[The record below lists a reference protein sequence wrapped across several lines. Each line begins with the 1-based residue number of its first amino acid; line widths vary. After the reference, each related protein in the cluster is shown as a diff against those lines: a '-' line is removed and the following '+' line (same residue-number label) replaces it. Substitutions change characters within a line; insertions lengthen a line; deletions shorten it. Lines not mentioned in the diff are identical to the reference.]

1 VITCSRCGKENQ
13 DLYKF
18 CLGCGA
24 KLQTAPA
31 PGAAPAPKPA
41 PPADGLPPTPPPEF
55 GGDSISVAKTAVPP
69 EPVGFSAM
77 GPTIASAGAAF
88 GAMPGQAQL
97 MGPTPPP
104 PAQSPAF
111 APPAA
116 ATPASGP
123 RPPAAAAVPAS
134 APSVQIGLGSV
145 PMQVPVRQ
153 SPLPASPAPA
163 APSPL
168 ASPIVATSVPAT
180 AVPAM
185 QPAPHVSP
193 FSPPPVETVACPNC
207 GKQVASAF
215 AFCGGCGHRMKPVPG
230 AVAEAAIARAD
241 AVAPVP
247 ARIAPQGHLTLI
259 RPDGTEGGVCP
270 LHEGANLIGRGQG
283 PLFDAD
289 PYLSPRHA
297 EFVLSENALEVRD
310 LHSLNGIF
318 VRITEEEPLES
329 GDSFRI
335 GQELLRFDA
344 INQPTPLEDGTE
356 IIGTP
361 NPGYWGRLSV
371 VVGHDLDGPAFPLFD
386 ETASIGRERGN
397 ILFPED
403 GYVSGSHCQISVH
416 EGRVYLKDLGSS
428 NGTFL
433 RVRENR
439 VVPSGSLMLMGQQLF
454 RIAYK

>member
-1 VITCSRCGKENQ
+1 MITCSRCGKENQ

-24 KLQTAPA
+24 KLQAAAPA
-31 PGAAPAPKPA
+31 APKPA
-41 PPADGLPPTPPPEF
+41 PPAEVLPPTPPPEF
-55 GGDSISVAKTAVPP
+55 APASLSVAKTAVPP
-69 EPVGFSAM
+69 EPVGFSAV
-77 GPTIASAGAAF
+77 GPTIAGGSNLPF
-88 GAMPGQAQL
+88 GAVPSQSQP

-104 PAQSPAF
+104 PGQSPAL
-111 APPAA
+111 
-116 ATPASGP
+116 ATPSAAPGSGP
-123 RPPAAAAVPAS
+123 RNAGPAS

-153 SPLPASPAPA
+153 SPMASSPGVV
-163 APSPL
+163 SPL
-168 ASPIVATSVPAT
+168 GVSTSVPAT
-180 AVPAM
+180 AVPAV
-185 QPAPHVSP
+185 PPPHVSP
-193 FSPPPVETVACPNC
+193 FSPPAVENIPCPNC

-215 AFCGGCGHRMKPVPG
+215 AFCGGCGHRMKPAPG
-230 AVAEAAIARAD
+230 AVAEAAIARVD

-247 ARIAPQGHLTLI
+247 MRIAPQGHLTLI

-270 LHEGANLIGRGQG
+270 LHEGTNLVGRGQD

-297 EFVLSENALEVRD
+297 EFVLSEPGMEVHD
-310 LHSLNGIF
+310 LRSLNGVF
-318 VRITEEEPLES
+318 VRITEEEELQS
-329 GDSFRI
+329 GDCFRI

-344 INQPTPLEDGTE
+344 INPPTPLEDGTE

-371 VVGHDLDGPAFPLFD
+371 VVGRDLDGPAFPLYD
-386 ETASIGRERGN
+386 EVAGIGRERGN

-403 GYVSGSHCQISVH
+403 GYVSGAHCQLSVRD
-416 EGRVYLKDLGSS
+416 GRVFLKDLGSS

-433 RVRENR
+433 RVRETR
-439 VVPSGSLMLMGQQLF
+439 SLPSGSLMLMGQQLF
-454 RIAYK
+454 RIAFR

>member
-1 VITCSRCGKENQ
+1 MITCSRCGKENQ

-31 PGAAPAPKPA
+31 HGAAPAPKPA
-41 PPADGLPPTPPPEF
+41 PPADMLPPMPPPEL
-55 GGDSISVAKTAVPP
+55 GSESISVAKTAVPP
-69 EPVGFSAM
+69 APEGFSAM
-77 GPTIASAGAAF
+77 GPTITATSGVALGAL
-88 GAMPGQAQL
+88 PGQPQA

-104 PAQSPAF
+104 VASPEF
-111 APPAA
+111 VPPAA
-116 ATPASGP
+116 AVPGSGP
-123 RPPAAAAVPAS
+123 RPLGAGGPAAGL
-134 APSVQIGLGSV
+134 SVQIGLGSV
-145 PMQVPVRQ
+145 PMQLPLRQ
-153 SPLPASPAPA
+153 SPLPASPPA
-163 APSPL
+163 SPLGAPSMP
-168 ASPIVATSVPAT
+168 TSVPAT
-180 AVPAM
+180 AIPSM
-185 QPAPHVSP
+185 QAPHVSP
-193 FSPPPVETVACPNC
+193 FSPPPVENVACPKC

-215 AFCGGCGHRMKPVPG
+215 AFCGGCGHRMKGAPG

-247 ARIAPQGHLTLI
+247 VRIAPQGHLTLI

-270 LHEGANLIGRGQG
+270 LHEGANPIGRGQG
-283 PLFDAD
+283 TLFDAD

-297 EFVLSENALEVRD
+297 EFMLGEGGLEVRD
-310 LHSLNGIF
+310 LHSLNGVF

-344 INQPTPLEDGTE
+344 INPPTPLEDGTE

-371 VVGHDLDGPAFPLFD
+371 VVGRDLDGPAFPLFD
-386 ETASIGRERGN
+386 ETANIGRERGN

-403 GYVSGSHCQISVH
+403 GYVSGGHCQLSVR
-416 EGRVYLKDLGSS
+416 EGRVFLKDLGSS

-439 VVPSGSLMLMGQQLF
+439 PVPSGSLMLMGQQLF
-454 RIAYK
+454 RIGYK

>member
-31 PGAAPAPKPA
+31 PGPAPRPVAPAEA
-41 PPADGLPPTPPPEF
+41 LPPTPPPEF
-55 GGDSISVAKTAVPP
+55 GSDSISVAKTAVPP
-69 EPVGFSAM
+69 EPVSFSPV
-77 GPTIASAGAAF
+77 GPTIASPGPALGAR
-88 GAMPGQAQL
+88 PGQPQPL
-97 MGPTPPP
+97 GPTPPP
-104 PAQSPAF
+104 AAQSPAF
-111 APPAA
+111 GTPVV
-116 ATPASGP
+116 ATPGAGP
-123 RPPAAAAVPAS
+123 RPPAGSTPAAG
-134 APSVQIGLGSV
+134 PSVQIGLGSV

-153 SPLPASPAPA
+153 GPLPGGPA
-163 APSPL
+163 AVGPFTSPG
-168 ASPIVATSVPAT
+168 VATSVPAT

-185 QPAPHVSP
+185 QPAPHASP
-193 FSPPPVETVACPNC
+193 FSPPPVETVPCPNC

-215 AFCGGCGHRMKPVPG
+215 AFCGGCGHRMKPAPG
-230 AVAEAAIARAD
+230 AVGEAAIARAD

-297 EFVLSENALEVRD
+297 EFLLGESGLEVRD
-310 LHSLNGIF
+310 LNSLNGIF
-318 VRITEEEPLES
+318 VRITDEEPLES

-371 VVGHDLDGPAFPLFD
+371 VVGRDLDGPAFPLFD
-386 ETASIGRERGN
+386 ETANIGRERGN

-403 GYVSGSHCQISVH
+403 GYVSGAHCQLSVR
-416 EGRVYLKDLGSS
+416 EGRVFLKDLGSS

-433 RVRENR
+433 RVRETR
-439 VVPSGSLMLMGQQLF
+439 VVQSGSLMLMGQQLF
-454 RIAYK
+454 RIAFK